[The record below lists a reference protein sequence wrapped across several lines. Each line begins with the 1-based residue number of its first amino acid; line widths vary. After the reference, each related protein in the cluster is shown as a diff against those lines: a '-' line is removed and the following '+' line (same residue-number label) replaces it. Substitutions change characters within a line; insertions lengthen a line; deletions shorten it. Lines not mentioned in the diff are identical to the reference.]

1 MGQSY
6 DQSTWTSSWGLP
18 MLAGTDGKVAA
29 AVLAATATAANIDL
43 TTVPAR
49 PAGYSANSKDLD
61 PNPLGHYLT
70 VENDGANAL
79 YVVFGP
85 TAASVSAANVPAAA
99 TTGTNVAGLCLSIPA
114 GTVARFKLPAGDMFS
129 AAGIGGNSP
138 ARFMAY
144 VCAAGL
150 TTTARIYQSSF

>member
-29 AVLAATATAANIDL
+29 AVLAASQTAANIDL
-43 TTVPAR
+43 TTVPAL
-49 PAGYSANSKDLD
+49 PAGFPSASTATD

-70 VENDGANAL
+70 LANDGANAV

-85 TAASVSAANVPAAA
+85 TQASVSGANAPVAA
-99 TTGTNVAGLCLSIPA
+99 TTGTNVVGLAMSIPA
-114 GTVARFKLPAGDMFS
+114 NTVARFKLPAGDMS
-129 AAGIGGNSP
+129 SSKGVGGASP
-138 ARFMAY
+138 ARWMAY

-150 TTTARIYQSSF
+150 TTTVRIYQSSY